1 MRSLAP
7 AIALL
12 VAALSGLV
20 ASSAAGL
27 ERAQA
32 DGRNAAALALLA
44 TAKQDLSDGRA
55 EQAAITIERALRI
68 DPQNPTLWQY
78 LAVARRELGDTAQ
91 ADVMTAKSR
100 SLTAPEPTA
109 RSLRDRA
116 DELWSSARR
125 LGQWGDDVAT
135 SAARSSF
142 AGTQRADS
150 YVDGGDGDGNAT
162 YRPRNQRAQRA
173 RAAPRDECRI
183 VVGARSR
190 TVPCD
195 EVQRYFPSNGNSSGD
210 SGSDAIGRRT
220 SRSAAA
226 LERYYRRYG
235 ANRLDRQR

>member
-7 AIALL
+7 AVALL
-12 VAALSGLV
+12 VTALSGL
-20 ASSAAGL
+20 AAGSAAAL
-27 ERAQA
+27 ERAEA
-32 DGRNAAALALLA
+32 DGRNAAALALLEMA
-44 TAKQDLSDGRA
+44 RQDLGDGRA

-68 DPQNPTLWQY
+68 DPQNPTLWHY
-78 LAVARRELGDTAQ
+78 LGVVRRELGDTTQ

-100 SLTAPEPTA
+100 SLTAPQPPA

-135 SAARSSF
+135 SPARSSF
-142 AGTQRADS
+142 AGAQRADG
-150 YVDGGDGDGNAT
+150 YGDGDGDTT
-162 YRPRNQRAQRA
+162 YRPRKQRAQRA
-173 RAAPRDECRI
+173 SAAARDQCRI
-183 VVGARSR
+183 VVGDRSR
-190 TVPCD
+190 TVPCED
-195 EVQRYFPSNGNSSGD
+195 VRRYFSSNGHSSGD
-210 SGSDAIGRRT
+210 SGSDSIGRRT